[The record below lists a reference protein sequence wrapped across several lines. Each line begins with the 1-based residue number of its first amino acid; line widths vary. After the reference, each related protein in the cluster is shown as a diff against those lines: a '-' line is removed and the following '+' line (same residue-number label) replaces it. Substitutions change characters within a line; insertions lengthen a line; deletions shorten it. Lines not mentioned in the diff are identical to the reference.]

1 MAYIFLLN
9 DDNSI
14 YASHREVLMQRSKL
28 MDEIWFLVKP
38 KYKTVENDM
47 SLFSVILEYIL
58 PNSKSYHSLEL
69 VKDEE
74 GYKEYIKYVVPFDT
88 NLSSEAGDIQL
99 QLSFIYV
106 GLDANGKDVQKVR
119 KTMPTTLHI
128 TPIAAWSDIIPDA
141 SLSSID
147 QRIIKT
153 QAQIKELGYYAEILA
168 ENQVDNLVYDEKS
181 ESLQLMAGDKE
192 IGDKVNV
199 REMLEDGTPVV
210 DLDNNSSSPDDSGNN
225 SDSNNNGCNCNND
238 CDCEDN
244 VVEFGYSDVETPEE
258 LDNDNVVEF

>member
-1 MAYIFLLN
+1 MAYTFLLN

-28 MDEIWFLVKP
+28 VDEIWFLIKP
-38 KYKTVENDM
+38 SYKTIENDM

-69 VKDEE
+69 IKNEE
-74 GYKEYIKYVVPFDT
+74 GYKEYIKYVVPFDA

-106 GLDANGKDVQKVR
+106 GLDADGKSVQKVR
-119 KTMPTTLHI
+119 KTRPTTLHI
-128 TPIAAWSDIIPDA
+128 TPVAAWSDIIPDA
-141 SLSSID
+141 SLAAID

-153 QAQIKELGYYAEILA
+153 QAQIKELGYYAEILG

-181 ESLQLMAGDKE
+181 DSLQLMAGKKE

-199 REMLEDGTPVV
+199 RDMLDDGIPVV
-210 DLDNNSSSPDDSGNN
+210 DLDNNSSNSGT
-225 SDSNNNGCNCNND
+225 NNNGCNCNCD

-244 VVEFGYSDVETPEE
+244 VVEFGYSETVTPENPK
-258 LDNDNVVEF
+258 DDDNVVEF

>member
-14 YASHREVLMQRSKL
+14 YASHREVLIQRSKL
-28 MDEIWFLVKP
+28 VDEIWFLVKP
-38 KYKTVENDM
+38 NYKTVENDM

-69 VKDEE
+69 VKNEE

-99 QLSFIYV
+99 QLSFVYV
-106 GLDANGKDVQKVR
+106 GLDADGKSVQKVR
-119 KTMPTTLHI
+119 KTRPTILHI
-128 TPIAAWSDIIPDA
+128 TPVAAWSDIIPDA
-141 SLSSID
+141 SLAAID

-153 QAQIKELGYYAEILA
+153 QAQIKELGYYAEILG
-168 ENQVDNLVYDEKS
+168 ENQVDNLVYDDNS
-181 ESLQLMAGDKE
+181 ETLQLMAGKKE
-192 IGDKVNV
+192 IGNKVNV
-199 REMLEDGTPVV
+199 RDMLDDGIPVV
-210 DLDNNSSSPDDSGNN
+210 DLDNNSSNSGT
-225 SDSNNNGCNCNND
+225 NNNGCNCNCD

-244 VVEFGYSDVETPEE
+244 VVEFGYSDVETPEK
-258 LDNDNVVEF
+258 LDDDNVIEF

>member
-1 MAYIFLLN
+1 MAYTFLLN

-28 MDEIWFLVKP
+28 VDEIWFLIKP
-38 KYKTVENDM
+38 SYKTIENDM

-69 VKDEE
+69 IKNEE
-74 GYKEYIKYVVPFDT
+74 GYKEYIKYVVPFDS

-119 KTMPTTLHI
+119 KTRPTTLHI

-141 SLSSID
+141 SLASID

-153 QAQIKELGYYAEILA
+153 QAQIKELGYYAEILG

-181 ESLQLMAGDKE
+181 DSLQLMAGKKE

-199 REMLEDGTPVV
+199 RDMLDDGIPVV
-210 DLDNNSSSPDDSGNN
+210 DLDSNSSNSGT
-225 SDSNNNGCNCNND
+225 NNNGCNCNCD

-244 VVEFGYSDVETPEE
+244 VVEFGYSETVTPENPK
-258 LDNDNVVEF
+258 DDDNVVEF

>member
-1 MAYIFLLN
+1 MAYTFLLN

-28 MDEIWFLVKP
+28 VDEIWFLIKP
-38 KYKTVENDM
+38 SYKIIENDM

-69 VKDEE
+69 IKNEE
-74 GYKEYIKYVVPFDT
+74 GYKEYIKYVVPFDS

-119 KTMPTTLHI
+119 KTRPTTLHI
-128 TPIAAWSDIIPDA
+128 TPIAAWSDIIPDS
-141 SLSSID
+141 SLASID

-153 QAQIKELGYYAEILA
+153 QAQIKELGYYAEILG
-168 ENQVDNLVYDEKS
+168 ENQVDNLVYDKKS
-181 ESLQLMAGDKE
+181 DFLQLMAGKKE

-199 REMLEDGTPVV
+199 RDMLEDGTPVV
-210 DLDNNSSSPDDSGNN
+210 DLDNNSSNSGT
-225 SDSNNNGCNCNND
+225 NNNGCNCNCD

-244 VVEFGYSDVETPEE
+244 VVEFGYSETVAPEKPK
-258 LDNDNVVEF
+258 DDDNVVEF